1 MKCPHCLVNFHSGVR
16 NLLIAQD
23 IEGYWFV
30 SHQSCSACDRA
41 VLTLVKSKK
50 ILQAQN
56 IAQPM
61 EVEKQ
66 QLINPRGSTRPPCPS
81 EVSKEIAEDY
91 LEACVVLPDSSK
103 ASAALSRRCLQALLR
118 EKGGV
123 KPGDLSNEIQQVID
137 SNSFPSHLADSIDA
151 IRNIG
156 NFSAHPLKSKNTGEI
171 LPVEEH
177 EAEWNLDVLESLFDF
192 YYVQPAKL
200 QAKRNALNQ
209 KLAEAGKPPMK

>member
-1 MKCPHCLVNFHSGVR
+1 MKCPHCLVNFHAKTDHFYVG
-16 NLLIAQD
+16 QD
-23 IEGYWFV
+23 VDGIWSVLRQE
-30 SHQSCSACDRA
+30 CSACDRA
-41 VLTLVKSKK
+41 VLILVRSKSVSL
-50 ILQAQN
+50 IGYPTE
-56 IAQPM
+56 I
-61 EVEKQ
+61 EKQ

-91 LEACVVLPDSSK
+91 MEACVVLPDSSK

-118 EKGGV
+118 DKGGV

-137 SNSFPSHLADSIDA
+137 SNSLPSHLADSIDA

-171 LPVEEH
+171 LPVEDH

-209 KLAEAGKPPMK
+209 KLAEVGKPPMK